1 MSGLGISITREA
13 FLKRMKGPWYLEFEI
28 ECSGLEPIIEP
39 VGRVGYLSGWEGE
52 FAFYNKR
59 DLCRESERLHSYLE
73 FERERVVDWVAD
85 SLGLVMAMEHV
96 FLGPCPTLD
105 RMRLRRV

>member
-1 MSGLGISITREA
+1 MNQLEGWAIFLDGRE
-13 FLKRMKGPWYLEFEI
+13 R
-28 ECSGLEPIIEP
+28 
-39 VGRVGYLSGWEGE
+39 